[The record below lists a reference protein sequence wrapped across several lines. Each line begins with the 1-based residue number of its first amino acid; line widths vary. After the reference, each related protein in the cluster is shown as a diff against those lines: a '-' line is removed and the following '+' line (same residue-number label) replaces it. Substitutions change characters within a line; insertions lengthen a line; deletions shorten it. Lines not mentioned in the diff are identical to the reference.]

1 MSDGLFDF
9 EEKQTNCSY
18 CSRPFDERGKC
29 PWCDPPKVTNTRAKA
44 MSRTTDPSTSKRA
57 AAAARYRTGTHKA
70 LILLAHGNNPQ
81 GLTDE
86 EAAPASGLTYHQAE
100 RRCCDLRNDGMLMP
114 NGQERAG
121 TSGSM
126 MRVSVLTDLGFATLR
141 TMKEHDAHQSG
152 SVPIPTDA
160 SPGCPRCG
168 RDHYFPECPNH
179 THVWTVYDKHG
190 FTEWC
195 RECGEAR

>member
-1 MSDGLFDF
+1 MTDEMFEF

-29 PWCDPPKVTNTRAKA
+29 PWCDPPKVPNTRAKA
-44 MSRTTDPSTSKRA
+44 MSRRTDPSTSKRA

-70 LILLAHGNNPQ
+70 LILLAHGANPQ

-141 TMKEHDAHQSG
+141 TMKEHDAHQPDP
-152 SVPIPTDA
+152 VPVPSSRTDVCDT
-160 SPGCPRCG
+160 PGCLNRVT
-168 RDHYFPECPNH
+168 RDIDAGLCTECA
-179 THVWTVYDKHG
+179 DALD
-190 FTEWC
+190 E
-195 RECGEAR
+195 